1 MQHEHLEAPSKKSVK
16 VGKRALINTLN
27 HAHFTGN
34 LLWARVQGPSWNGDR
49 LVRVRT
55 GLCRDDE
62 VLCQCAQQDDLNL
75 EKVRTLHLVME
86 DGKRAVVIPTTIN
99 AATRD
104 SITLKLPEQGYVLNT
119 RKVPRVVARQVQCDI
134 FQGETRSTGAL
145 MDFSVLGFRL
155 GLDPAVGAPQL
166 DTGKPVQT
174 RMRLGDT
181 QVFAGPCRI
190 LRIETGGPRIYLI
203 LQPLV
208 SKPVPRGH
216 FLAKR
221 IRSPRLHLSPTPK
234 VVFEHPLSNKELTYE
249 IFDITASGF
258 SLFEHSDET
267 LLMPGLIIPRATLLF
282 DNSIR
287 IACSAQ
293 VLHSHRRGER
303 IRTGFAIRDMDINA
317 FIQLCD
323 ILANALDAHASM
335 SRLKDMDA
343 LWDIFFNTG
352 FVYSQKY
359 EYISRFHEDFK
370 ETYRK
375 LYQENKDI
383 FFFFTYQESGKIY
396 GHLSFIRAYQRLW
409 MVHHLT
415 ARPMHG
421 KKRIGLEVFKHLYNI
436 IYDGVYRLP
445 SSKIDYAMFYFRPS
459 NSFMMFFQGGYCRKI
474 GNPRICSMDLFAYL
488 HMDAHADG
496 AAIPAGW
503 TLDSLTDE
511 DVQPLRDFYAK
522 RSGGLLL
529 DALGIGMSYPDE
541 EPLEAIYSRLGLIR
555 QTRLF
560 ALKHAG
566 TLKAA
571 FIVDTSDRGV
581 NLSDLLNCIKVMVVD
596 QELTWEVMRS
606 AVGLLSEVYATEQIP
621 VLIYPEDYPK
631 RAAGIAGERSY
642 YLWIQDSRYA
652 ERYVAYMKKQ
662 IESNPLRLFFRAIL
676 AKRARKEGA

>member
-1 MQHEHLEAPSKKSVK
+1 MQHAHLELGPRKSVK
-16 VGKRALINTLN
+16 VGKRALINALN
-27 HAHFTGN
+27 HAHFTGT
-34 LLWARVQGPSWNGDR
+34 LLWARVQGTSWDGDR
-49 LVRVRT
+49 LVRVRP
-55 GLCRDDE
+55 GLCHDDE
-62 VLCQCAQQDDLNL
+62 VPCQCADNDDLNL
-75 EKVRTLHLVME
+75 EKVRMLHLVME
-86 DGKRAVVIPTTIN
+86 DGKRAIVIPTAIGACN
-99 AATRD
+99 REG
-104 SITLKLPEQGYVLNT
+104 ITLRLPAEGYVLST
-119 RKVPRVVARQVQCDI
+119 RKVPRLVARQVQCEI
-134 FQGETRSTGAL
+134 TQGGFQTTGTL

-155 GLDPAVGAPQL
+155 GLDPAANAPEL
-166 DTGKPVQT
+166 DTGIPVRT
-174 RMRLGDT
+174 SMRLEDT
-181 QVFAGPCRI
+181 LVFAGPCRI
-190 LRIETGGPRIYLI
+190 LRRESGAKRSFLI
-203 LQPLV
+203 LQPLT
-208 SKPVPRGH
+208 PNPEPRGH
-216 FLAKR
+216 FHSKR

-234 VVFEHPLSNKELTYE
+234 AVFEHPLSNKELTYE
-249 IFDITASGF
+249 IFDITSSGF

-267 LLMPGLIIPRATLLF
+267 LVMPGLIIPRVTLLF

-293 VLHSHRRGER
+293 VLHTHRKGDR
-303 IRTGFAIRDMDINA
+303 IRVGFAIRDMDINA

-335 SRLKDMDA
+335 SRLKDMNA

-359 EYISRFHEDFK
+359 EYISSFHEDFK

-459 NSFMMFFQGGYCRKI
+459 NSFMMFFQGGYCRKT

-488 HMDAHADG
+488 HMDAHPDG
-496 AAIPAGW
+496 AAMPEGW
-503 TLDSLTDE
+503 TLDTLTDE
-511 DVQPLRDFYAK
+511 DIRSLRDFYA
-522 RSGGLLL
+522 RQSGGLLL
-529 DALGIGMSYPDE
+529 DAIGIGMSYPDE
-541 EPLEAIYSRLGLIR
+541 EPLEAIYNRLGLIR
-555 QTRLF
+555 QTRLY
-560 ALKHAG
+560 ALKHEGA
-566 TLKAA
+566 LKAA
-571 FIVDTSDRGV
+571 FIVDRSDRGV

-596 QELTWEVMRS
+596 QELPWEVMRS
-606 AVGLLSEVYATEQIP
+606 AIGHLSSVYTTEKIP
-621 VLIYPEDYPK
+621 VLIYPENYPK
-631 RAAGIAGERSY
+631 RASGIAGERSY

-652 ERYVAYMKKQ
+652 ERYVTYMKKQ
-662 IESNPLRLFFRAIL
+662 IQANPVKLLFRAIL
-676 AKRARKEGA
+676 AKRAKSKQE